1 MSNEL
6 PPFQR
11 DSQELEVE
19 QEVQPEQ
26 RVEKMKQRAKDNT
39 SSPLIDIP
47 TTPEAKTQTKKTS
60 GLRLEA
66 PKVTAGTGGARNIT
80 FEKYW
85 VNVSNNF
92 PCGFDVKTLP
102 NNDLEVTMQQ
112 LSYRRT
118 YNGRGA
124 AFALR
129 SAPWL
134 LSALLARSSPT
145 IQQTGEIVE
154 QPWVWHLI
162 GGSGSSL
169 FSLLWNAIKRAIWP
183 SK

>member
-92 PCGFDVKTLP
+92 PCGFDVKTLA

-118 YNGRGA
+118 YNGRGG
-124 AFALR
+124 LR
-129 SAPWL
+129 TQVCPVAPIGTPGKVI
-134 LSALLARSSPT
+134 AHDT
-145 IQQTGEIVE
+145 TTGEIVE

-162 GGSGSSL
+162 GGSSSSL